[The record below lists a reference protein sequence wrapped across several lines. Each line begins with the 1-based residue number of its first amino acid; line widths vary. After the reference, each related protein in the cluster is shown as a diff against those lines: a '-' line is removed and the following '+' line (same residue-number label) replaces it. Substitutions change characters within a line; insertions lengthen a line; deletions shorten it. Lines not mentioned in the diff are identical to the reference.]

1 MAASDFA
8 RSAAPPLHIPGYLTT
23 LLPPH
28 TPPPAPVIFDT
39 IRSIPFVRALLN
51 KEKAKLRAK
60 ILASRADT
68 FQDKLQHLPPA
79 STPAGLVLQRMKQ
92 RAQADIDVTG
102 QAQGRCTLSG
112 SVYMYG
118 GEHKQLLDETF
129 AMYSLTNP
137 LHASAFPSV
146 RQMEAE
152 VIAMTAGLLGGGPG
166 GANPHVCGAMTSGGT
181 ESILCAVKVGA

>member
-1 MAASDFA
+1 M
-8 RSAAPPLHIPGYLTT
+8 
-23 LLPPH
+23 
-28 TPPPAPVIFDT
+28 
-39 IRSIPFVRALLN
+39 
-51 KEKAKLRAK
+51 
-60 ILASRADT
+60 
-68 FQDKLQHLPPA
+68 
-79 STPAGLVLQRMKQ
+79 VLQRMKQ

-102 QAQGRCTLSG
+102 QAQGCCTLSG

-181 ESILCAVKVGA
+181 ESILCAVKVGV